1 MKVFIDTNVIVDALT
16 KREPFYEDSLS
27 VIKSCD
33 MGKNEGIL
41 AAHSLTNIYY
51 LMRKDYT
58 EDARRDVLMDLTEM
72 FTIVGVEKEK
82 IQAAL
87 KNKSFSDFEDG
98 VQYEC
103 AIFSGVDVIVTRDV
117 KHFENSQI
125 KVMTPHDFM
134 AETESDEQ

>member
-33 MGKNEGIL
+33 MGQHEGVL
-41 AAHSLTNIYY
+41 AAHTLTNIYY

-58 EDARRDVLMDLTEM
+58 EEARRDVLMDLTEM
-72 FTIVGVEKEK
+72 FTIIGVEKEK
-82 IQAAL
+82 LQAAL

-103 AIFSGVDVIVTRDV
+103 AISYDVDVIVTRDV
-117 KHFENSQI
+117 KHFENSKL

-134 AETESDEQ
+134 DESEPD

>member
-27 VIKSCD
+27 VIKTCD
-33 MGKNEGIL
+33 MGQNEGVL
-41 AAHSLTNIYY
+41 AAHTLTNIYY

-72 FTIVGVEKEK
+72 FTIIGVEKEK
-82 IQAAL
+82 LQAAL

-103 AIFSGVDVIVTRDV
+103 AIFYDVDVIVTRDV
-117 KHFENSQI
+117 KHFENSKL
-125 KVMTPHDFM
+125 KVMTPHDFINGLK
-134 AETESDEQ
+134 SDE

>member
-16 KREPFYEDSLS
+16 KREPFYENSLS

-33 MGKNEGIL
+33 IGENEGIL

-51 LMRKDYT
+51 LMRKDYS

-72 FTIVGVEKEK
+72 FTIIGVEKEK
-82 IQAAL
+82 LQAAL

-103 AIFSGVDVIVTRDV
+103 AISYDADAIVTRDIGHFKNSEIKVFTPSNFV
-117 KHFENSQI
+117 KDFENN
-125 KVMTPHDFM
+125 
-134 AETESDEQ
+134 